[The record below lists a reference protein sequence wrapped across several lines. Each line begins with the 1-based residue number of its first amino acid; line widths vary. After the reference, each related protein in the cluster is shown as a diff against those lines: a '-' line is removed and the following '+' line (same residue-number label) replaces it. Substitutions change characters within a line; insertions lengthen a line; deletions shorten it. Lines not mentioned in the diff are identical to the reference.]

1 MCQDRVVQEGLFVQ
15 TAAVPP
21 GIRPRAGGA
30 VATLGNWGA
39 FFDVRAVVEGEDDED
54 RRVRGVAAHTKN
66 RSLRDGEA

>member
-39 FFDVRAVVEGEDDED
+39 FFDARAVVEGEDDED
-54 RRVRGVAAHTKN
+54 RTVRGVAAHTKN